1 MGRLRQGFAVSNYI
15 HQALGRA
22 AGAGAGGKMRR
33 VTARIK
39 KRNKFIHVGDQSVC
53 RVARKILRAQ
63 EAVEGNCF

>member
-1 MGRLRQGFAVSNYI
+1 
-15 HQALGRA
+15 
-22 AGAGAGGKMRR
+22 MRR

-39 KRNKFIHVGDQSVC
+39 KRNKFIHVGDQLVC